1 MNKKLVN
8 NICMFAGAIFI
19 LLGILFAM
27 NGFIMV
33 SYILVS
39 IGIVLESVTK
49 LIAVIDS
56 RKNGESITKDA
67 LFLIIYLILLIFIWV
82 I

>member
-1 MNKKLVN
+1 MNKKLLN
-8 NICMFAGAIFI
+8 NICMFGGAIFI

-67 LFLIIYLILLIFIWV
+67 LFLIIYLVLLIFIWV

>member
-1 MNKKLVN
+1 
-8 NICMFAGAIFI
+8 MFGGAIFI

-39 IGIVLESVTK
+39 IGIVSESVTK

-67 LFLIIYLILLIFIWV
+67 LFLIIYLVLLIFIWV

>member
-1 MNKKLVN
+1 
-8 NICMFAGAIFI
+8 MFGGAIFI

-27 NGFIMV
+27 NCFIMV

-56 RKNGESITKDA
+56 RKNGESIAKDA
-67 LFLIIYLILLIFIWV
+67 IFLIIYLILLIFIWV